1 MRCQV
6 KRLPEETGVGSGR
19 VPGLRFPPSEMRLS
33 LASAVNCCLS
43 GSPARDW
50 VQGMALALS
59 KASVLCSLRFH
70 PSLGAAAGAS
80 EWVTSF

>member
-6 KRLPEETGVGSGR
+6 KLLPEETGVGSGR
-19 VPGLRFPPSEMRLS
+19 VPGLRFPPSELWLS
-33 LASAVNCCLS
+33 LASAVNCLS

-50 VQGMALALS
+50 GQGMALALS